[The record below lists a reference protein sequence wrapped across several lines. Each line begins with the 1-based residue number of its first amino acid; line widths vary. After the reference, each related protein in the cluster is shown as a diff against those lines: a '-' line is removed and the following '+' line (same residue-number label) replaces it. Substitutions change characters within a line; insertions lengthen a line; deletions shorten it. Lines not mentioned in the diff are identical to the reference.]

1 MDSPYE
7 ISRAS
12 DELHYTY
19 LDTFGR
25 PVIVAHKS
33 NLVEQHIQDIVVS
46 LSLCLVCLS
55 SCASSEFG
63 STVKTPM
70 LGSGSK
76 FLLGCVASRTA
87 AWGDEFSPVV
97 SWVAAQCFKLP
108 F

>member
-7 ISRAS
+7 INRAS

-46 LSLCLVCLS
+46 TATLPGLPDQWGFLCIYHDGQNIHVW
-55 SCASSEFG
+55 FQ
-63 STVKTPM
+63 K
-70 LGSGSK
+70 
-76 FLLGCVASRTA
+76 
-87 AWGDEFSPVV
+87 
-97 SWVAAQCFKLP
+97 
-108 F
+108 